1 MTNHNVFKDDFTPAE
16 EEVLRLIVKGYSN
29 KEIRDKLFKSSG
41 TLKKQINSIY
51 AKSGITQDY
60 CTEYSAQR
68 VKLVL
73 KYQDKYSGGQN
84 EYNRGFID
92 GLKRANSI
100 IQDLIK
106 LHEEK

>member
-1 MTNHNVFKDDFTPAE
+1 MTNHNVFYDDFTPAE

-41 TLKKQINSIY
+41 TLKAQINSIY
-51 AKSGITQDY
+51 EKSGITQDY
-60 CTEYSAQR
+60 CSEHLSQR

-73 KYQDKYSGGQN
+73 KYQDKYGRGQN
-84 EYNRGFID
+84 EYNKGFID
-92 GLKRANSI
+92 GLKRANAI

-106 LHEEK
+106 LHEET